1 MFLWVAN
8 PRTSASFVLQ
18 KWFDLN
24 VFTHHA
30 KQFCLHNPQFII
42 INNNKSNT
50 SIIAERSYNSPD
62 NDLLPAEQ
70 KGYRRGSYGCKDQ
83 LLINKAIL
91 EEATSKRKNLSTAWI
106 DYKKAFD
113 SVSHSWIKKCH
124 EICRIYPT
132 TIKFVTESMKLFFN
146 T

>member
-18 KWFDLN
+18 EWFDLN

-30 KQFCLHNPQFII
+30 KQFYLQKPQFII

-50 SIIAERSYNSPD
+50 SIIAERSYNSLD
-62 NDLLPAEQ
+62 NGLLPAEQ

-106 DYKKAFD
+106 DY
-113 SVSHSWIKKCH
+113 
-124 EICRIYPT
+124 
-132 TIKFVTESMKLFFN
+132 
-146 T
+146 